1 MHSPEDGP
9 VRRQPHSDVREDGL
23 HAARDVVLEE
33 ALAELLGLCVEVLP
47 RGQHEAVGAVPQPAV
62 GPPQGEQDVSV
73 VEAEAEEREEGL
85 AEVEEAVEED
95 ELQVD
100 AGHRVHDQRPDAE
113 RDALEQSEYQYE

>member
-1 MHSPEDGP
+1 MHSPEDGS
-9 VRRQPHSDVREDGL
+9 VRRQPHSDVREYGL

-33 ALAELLGLCVEVLP
+33 ALAELLGLGVEVLP

-62 GPPQGEQDVSV
+62 GLPQGEQDVSV

-95 ELQVD
+95 EL
-100 AGHRVHDQRPDAE
+100 
-113 RDALEQSEYQYE
+113 